1 MGTTSLR
8 VLESC
13 YDKAGV
19 ISIPKGESPFSTDI
33 FLYPGV
39 AVNSIRGLITNFHLP
54 KSTLLMLVS
63 TLIGREKTLELYEI
77 VKAND
82 YRFSPMETPC

>member
-1 MGTTSLR
+1 MGLKKLIKKKSRIAVGTTSLR

-54 KSTLLMLVS
+54 KINSAYVS
-63 TLIGREKTLELYEI
+63 ENTYWERK
-77 VKAND
+77 N
-82 YRFSPMETPC
+82 S